1 MRKTDE
7 RPRSGATSSNREANA
22 TAGEAHS
29 ASDGMVLAAHVLEE
43 DSMPER
49 NPDRG
54 GRQRKTDPDEKTV
67 KRGAPNRGVTGDH
80 RLRGAD
86 FADDF
91 ADADAD
97 SSVVSSRRDDKESDS

>member
-1 MRKTDE
+1 
-7 RPRSGATSSNREANA
+7 
-22 TAGEAHS
+22 
-29 ASDGMVLAAHVLEE
+29 
-43 DSMPER
+43 MPER

-67 KRGAPNRGVTGDH
+67 NRGVLERGATTGDH

-97 SSVVSSRRDDKESDS
+97 SSDVSNRRVDKESDS